1 MSRNDALFGP
11 TSRLIARRNALR
23 KTLDG
28 DLDSFGAVSEK
39 IGVRDHV
46 DAAVDSANDE
56 ICAQLVEIESREL
69 AQIEH
74 ALQRIALGVYG
85 RCESCGSKIPAARLN
100 AIPYTSKC
108 IKCQCENEVRGHS
121 GAMDLTRRAG
131 RESLRIRSR
140 RVRTRR
146 RSTPGISSR
155 LSVNPADGPS
165 KV

>member
-1 MSRNDALFGP
+1 MSRNDALFSP

-39 IGVRDHV
+39 IGVGDH
-46 DAAVDSANDE
+46 VDSANDE

-74 ALQRIALGVYG
+74 ALHRIALGVYG

-100 AIPYTSKC
+100 AVPYTSKC

-121 GAMDLTRRAG
+121 GAMDPDSKGWKRVFEDSIETGENEAPIDPSNF
-131 RESLRIRSR
+131 ESS
-140 RVRTRR
+140 
-146 RSTPGISSR
+146 
-155 LSVNPADGPS
+155 LSESG
-165 KV
+165 

>member
-11 TSRLIARRNALR
+11 TSRLISRRNALR

-28 DLDSFGAVSEK
+28 DLNSFGAVSEK

-100 AIPYTSKC
+100 AVPYTSKC
-108 IKCQCENEVRGHS
+108 IKCQCENEVHGHS
-121 GAMDLTRRAG
+121 GAMDPDSKRWNRVFEDSIETG
-131 RESLRIRSR
+131 ESEAPIDPSNFE
-140 RVRTRR
+140 
-146 RSTPGISSR
+146 STLSEPG
-155 LSVNPADGPS
+155 
-165 KV
+165 